1 MTQTIKASRA
11 QARRFLRRAHFFDAP
26 AGSVAEAIAHHGYIQ
41 IDPIN
46 ICGRMH
52 DHILRNRVAGY
63 REDGLML
70 HLHGGRQDAWLS
82 SGKRTAFE
90 HHLPEKGILVAL
102 PIEAWPHLKAG
113 MRARTK
119 RASAWSGRLT
129 PRELEMAKPI
139 FERLASGGPV
149 GPEEFDSDTKARRV
163 WGSATLA
170 KSTLQKLFF
179 HGRLL
184 IAGRQSNRRLYNLP
198 ERVLPASVLAG
209 SEPTEEETARWA
221 AVTRLRQHRLV
232 LLKRSELRL
241 VGDLVRPVAIEGCPP
256 VYCLAEDVRWFEE
269 GSATETAGAPLLLA
283 PLDPMIYDRRV
294 TRHLWD
300 FDYTWEAYTPAPKRK
315 RGYYALPVLSGMELV
330 GHVDLKA
337 DREAGRLG
345 VVSRKVGRGH
355 LTADAVR
362 DLARFLGLRPA

>member
-1 MTQTIKASRA
+1 
-11 QARRFLRRAHFFDAP
+11 
-26 AGSVAEAIAHHGYIQ
+26 
-41 IDPIN
+41 
-46 ICGRMH
+46 
-52 DHILRNRVAGY
+52 
-63 REDGLML
+63 
-70 HLHGGRQDAWLS
+70 
-82 SGKRTAFE
+82 
-90 HHLPEKGILVAL
+90 
-102 PIEAWPHLKAG
+102 
-113 MRARTK
+113 
-119 RASAWSGRLT
+119 
-129 PRELEMAKPI
+129 
-139 FERLASGGPV
+139 
-149 GPEEFDSDTKARRV
+149 
-163 WGSATLA
+163 
-170 KSTLQKLFF
+170 
-179 HGRLL
+179 
-184 IAGRQSNRRLYNLP
+184 
-198 ERVLPASVLAG
+198 
-209 SEPTEEETARWA
+209 
-221 AVTRLRQHRLV
+221 
-232 LLKRSELRL
+232 
-241 VGDLVRPVAIEGCPP
+241 LVRPVAIEGCPP